1 MLFYTDDRGIYLANT
16 RDTQPTRLR
25 EFQGEGD
32 AERILAVCREHT
44 VTLRNERLDIP

>member
-1 MLFYTDDRGIYLANT
+1 MLFYTDDRGICLANT